1 MIIGITGSLASGK
14 STVLK
19 VLSSKKHSSF
29 SADVFVRRLYKKIK
43 FRKLISKSLKIEV
56 KGNFKQKIKN
66 ILINDP
72 KNIKILEKK
81 SHPFV
86 RKEMLSFIKKNR
98 SKKKIFL
105 EIPLLV
111 ESDLSRHFDKTIFI
125 SCPRK
130 TRLKRYLGLG
140 GDRRVF
146 NILDKRQASFKR
158 KKKYCDLH
166 IVNNKSISLLKKKLI
181 SIFKN
186 YD

>member
-19 VLSSKKHSSF
+19 VLSSKNNPSF
-29 SADVFVRRLYKKIK
+29 SADVFVRRLYKKK
-43 FRKLISKSLKIEV
+43 FQKLISKSLKIEV
-56 KGNFKQKIKN
+56 KSNLKQKIKD
-66 ILINDP
+66 ILIDDP

-81 SHPFV
+81 THPFV
-86 RKEMLSFIKKNR
+86 RKEMLGFIKKNS
-98 SKKKIFL
+98 SKKNIFL

-111 ESDLSRHFDKTIFI
+111 ESNLSKHFDKTIFI

-158 KKKYCDLH
+158 KKKYCDFH

-181 SIFKN
+181 NIFKN
-186 YD
+186 YE

>member
-1 MIIGITGSLASGK
+1 MKRYKLTKQHKFIKDSSRNPDFTYTIFEIGEEITEKPYNELGYGEKKAIRDEKKRGK
-14 STVLK
+14 
-19 VLSSKKHSSF
+19 HF
-29 SADVFVRRLYKKIK
+29 IWAY
-43 FRKLISKSLKIEV
+43 
-56 KGNFKQKIKN
+56 
-66 ILINDP
+66 DP

-81 SHPFV
+81 THPFV
-86 RKEMLSFIKKNR
+86 RKEMLGFIKKNS
-98 SKKKIFL
+98 SKKNIFL

-111 ESDLSRHFDKTIFI
+111 ESNLSKHFDKTIFI

-158 KKKYCDLH
+158 KKKYCDFH

-181 SIFKN
+181 NIFKN
-186 YD
+186 YE